1 MREDWIECKLEDLLN
16 YIQPTKFIVASTNY
30 SDSYKTPVLTAG
42 KSFIIGYTD
51 ETSNI
56 FDNTPVI
63 IFDDFTTATQFV
75 NFKFKVKSS
84 AMKILSP
91 TSSLVNIK
99 YVHYFMQTI
108 RQHTDTHKRY
118 WISIFSQLP
127 IKLAPLPEHRA
138 IVTKIEQLFS
148 ELDNGITNLKAA
160 KAKLEIYRQAVLKKA
175 FEGELT
181 KELREKNQSTP
192 WKKLR
197 ISAIGEIITGNTP
210 SKKNA
215 SYYSS
220 NEYPFYKPT
229 DLAAGSDVKYSIDGL
244 SKEGFETGRIAP
256 ENSILVTC
264 IGATIGKTGLIKR
277 KGCFNQQINAIV
289 PDERMDSKYIYYQAI
304 SVVFQHQ
311 IKTNASATTL
321 PILNKGKFSILK
333 MAICPLEEQKQIVLE
348 IETRLSVC
356 DNILRNIEEG
366 LEKAE
371 ALRQSIL
378 KKAFEGKLL
387 NETELAACR
396 QQPDW
401 EPAEKLLA
409 RIRRDAMHRVSTT
422 KRAPTH
428 ERRPHKQKPNL
439 INWMMYIDTNMIGL

>member
-1 MREDWIECKLEDLLN
+1 MMREGWINIELGKLCSFSQG
-16 YIQPTKFIVASTNY
+16 IQVPIKNQFKEPHENRVRF
-30 SDSYKTPVLTAG
+30 LR
-42 KSFIIGYTD
+42 II
-51 ETSNI
+51 
-56 FDNTPVI
+56 
-63 IFDDFTTATQFV
+63 DFTQGNERPRYIEKSNGHHLVKKHDISMVRYGTVGFV
-75 NFKFKVKSS
+75 CTGKEGAIANNLFRIIPDVEIENRYLVEFFKSS
-84 AMKILSP
+84 
-91 TSSLVNIK
+91 
-99 YVHYFMQTI
+99 FF
-108 RQHTDTHKRY
+108 RQHLDPKGATMQALSFGLIKP
-118 WISIFSQLP
+118 IMIPLP
-127 IKLAPLPEHRA
+127 PLPEQRA
-138 IVTKIEQLFS
+138 IVAKIEQLFS
-148 ELDNGITNLKAA
+148 ELDNGIANLKAA
-160 KAKLEIYRQAVLKKA
+160 KAKLAIYRQAVLKKA

-181 KELREKNQSTP
+181 KEWWGKNQSAP

-197 ISAIGEIITGNTP
+197 ISEIGEIVTGNTP

-229 DLAAGSDVKYSIDGL
+229 DLEAGSNVKYSIDGL
-244 SKEGFETGRIAP
+244 SKEGFETGRMAA
-256 ENSILVTC
+256 ESSILVTC

-277 KGCFNQQINAIV
+277 KGCFNQQINAII

-304 SVVFQHQ
+304 SVDFQNQ

-321 PILNKGKFSILK
+321 PILNKGKFSILE
-333 MAICPLEEQKQIVLE
+333 MAICPLKEQKQIVQE

-387 NETELAACR
+387 NEIELAACR

-428 ERRPHKQKPNL
+428 EWQPRKQNKNQ
-439 INWMMYIDTNMIGL
+439 I